1 MIEVKIR
8 DFSLII
14 AALIIG
20 SAILFD
26 DPTRPQPLLALGY
39 ITIAIILIGNYIKS
53 LHIEKQQPDQ
63 DKSLQLHELTTEN
76 KHILNDKE

>member
-1 MIEVKIR
+1 MEVKIK

-20 SAILFD
+20 SAMLFD

-39 ITIAIILIGNYIKS
+39 ITIAIILIGNYIKGWRTENQKPEQ
-53 LHIEKQQPDQ
+53 EKSIP
-63 DKSLQLHELTTEN
+63 LYELTTEN
-76 KHILNDKE
+76 KHILDDKE

>member
-1 MIEVKIR
+1 MEVKIR

-20 SAILFD
+20 SAMLFD

-39 ITIAIILIGNYIKS
+39 ITIAIILIGSYIKGWRTENQQV
-53 LHIEKQQPDQ
+53 EKE
-63 DKSLQLHELTTEN
+63 KSIALYELTTEN
-76 KHILNDKE
+76 KHILDDKE